1 MRTAK
6 PDPTLLGERE
16 LDLMQA
22 LWRLDD
28 GTVSDVHAALRHID
42 PPLAYTTVQTML
54 NRLEAKGYVRRERE
68 GRAFRYVPL
77 VQQPAAQQSAVRRI
91 LKRFFDGST
100 AALAAHLVE
109 SGLDDRDLDQIS
121 RLIQDQRKRGRKR

>member
-1 MRTAK
+1 MATAK

-22 LWRLDD
+22 LWRLDG
-28 GTVSDVHAALRHID
+28 GTVTDVHSALRHID

-68 GRAFRYVPL
+68 GRAYRYITL
-77 VQQPAAQQSAVRRI
+77 VQKPAAQQSAVRRV

-100 AALAAHLVE
+100 SALAAHLVE
-109 SGLDDRDLDQIS
+109 SGLDDRDLDEIG
-121 RLIQDQRKRGRKR
+121 RLIRDQRKRGGKK

>member
-1 MRTAK
+1 MAVAN

-16 LDLMQA
+16 LDLMQS
-22 LWRLDD
+22 LWRLGG

-68 GRAFRYVPL
+68 GRAYRYVPL
-77 VQQPAAQQSAVRRI
+77 VERPAAQRSAVRRV
-91 LKRFFDGST
+91 LKRFFDGSS

-109 SGLDDRDLDQIS
+109 SGLGDRDLDQIS
-121 RLIQDQRKRGRKR
+121 SLIRDQRKRGRKR